1 MSTGWLFGVG
11 VLVTVLVTVGLALP
25 IYGAILD
32 GRYEAEQRLA
42 EVRELSKKRTG
53 RRPAA

>member
-1 MSTGWLFGVG
+1 MSTVGLFVMGT
-11 VLVTVLVTVGLALP
+11 LVTVIVLIGLSLP

-32 GRYEAEQRLA
+32 GRDQTERDAA
-42 EVRELSKKRTG
+42 EVRELSNHQAG

>member
-1 MSTGWLFGVG
+1 MTTGWLFGVG
-11 VLVTVLVTVGLALP
+11 VLVTVLVAVGLAFP

-42 EVRELSKKRTG
+42 EMRELSKKRTS

>member
-11 VLVTVLVTVGLALP
+11 VLVTVLVTIGLALP

-42 EVRELSKKRTG
+42 EVRELSKKRSG

>member
-1 MSTGWLFGVG
+1 
-11 VLVTVLVTVGLALP
+11 VLVTVGLALP

-42 EVRELSKKRTG
+42 EVRELSKKRTD